1 MDWLFC
7 TKEGRQQVLKSA
19 KHDRLAIV
27 TLRREHKFESWDA
40 VKTEL
45 QDCVRNLAPA
55 GLSGK
60 HDIPFLS
67 LGSDVG
73 ARTTCY
79 EGKSDISGPFVVEE
93 VEKDGHEFRRLVFLN
108 NPYVIQSE
116 ARLKEGTTIHNKF
129 ENSTIIILMIV
140 HNTDNTIIYSKI

>member
-1 MDWLFC
+1 MFHFFFNRETDWLFS

-19 KHDRLAIV
+19 QRDRLAIV

-45 QDCVRNLAPA
+45 EDCVRNLAPA
-55 GLSGK
+55 GLCGK
-60 HDIPFLS
+60 TDIPFLS

-73 ARTTCY
+73 VRTVCY
-79 EGKSDISGPFVVEE
+79 EGKSDISGPFVIEE

-116 ARLKEGTTIHNKF
+116 ARLKEGINSYNKF
-129 ENSTIIILMIV
+129 GNSTIM
-140 HNTDNTIIYSKI
+140 TK

>member
-1 MDWLFC
+1 LKICYRVINHKIVFFRFTRETDWLFG
-7 TKEGRQQVLKSA
+7 TKEGRHQVLKSA
-19 KHDRLAIV
+19 QRDRLAIV

-45 QDCVRNLAPA
+45 EDCVRNLAPVD
-55 GLSGK
+55 LCSK
-60 HDIPFLS
+60 NDIPFLS

-73 ARTTCY
+73 IRNVCY
-79 EGKSDISGPFVVEE
+79 EGKSDISGSFVIEE

-116 ARLKEGTTIHNKF
+116 ARLKEGTN
-129 ENSTIIILMIV
+129 LRRMR
-140 HNTDNTIIYSKI
+140 

>member
-1 MDWLFC
+1 LKVCYRVINHKTVFFILFRFTRETDWLFG

-19 KHDRLAIV
+19 QRDRLAIV

-45 QDCVRNLAPA
+45 EDCIRNLAPA
-55 GLSGK
+55 DLCNK
-60 HDIPFLS
+60 NDIPFLS

-73 ARTTCY
+73 VRNVCY
-79 EGKSDISGPFVVEE
+79 EGKSDISGPFVIEE

-116 ARLKEGTTIHNKF
+116 ARLKEGTN
-129 ENSTIIILMIV
+129 LRRMR
-140 HNTDNTIIYSKI
+140 